1 MASPPLIPPRLRE
14 AVEWLVQQ
22 VLAVRPRFYNGIT
35 WTLVVS
41 GTLLIA
47 SPLWERILSAVLER
61 SFNLRLTGGGHDTAW
76 GFALVV
82 CGLLYHLVMQGMT
95 QRQELRLHAGE
106 ETNRAQRLEH
116 DRAIFG
122 QLQNTVSER
131 TFLNLLEFLGCNHGA
146 DKDELSRLSNF
157 IEFIEQPSHQFIT
170 PPLREHTDQLL
181 QALRQ
186 LNDFVGRN
194 FFCIRNQLPADGLFL
209 QPDLNIDRGGRS
221 DDMERYGEYAET
233 FHDLIDA
240 TRLQYSKFREAVKYN
255 LAV

>member
-1 MASPPLIPPRLRE
+1 M
-14 AVEWLVQQ
+14 EWIVQQ
-22 VLAVRPRFYNGIT
+22 VLALRPRFYNGIT

-61 SFNLRLTGGGHDTAW
+61 SFDLRLTGGGNDTAW

-95 QRQELRLHAGE
+95 QRQELRLHAGKE
-106 ETNRAQRLEH
+106 NNRAQHLEH

-131 TFLNLLEFLGCNHGA
+131 TFLNLLEFHGCNHGA
-146 DKDELSRLSNF
+146 HLDQLSGLSDF
-157 IEFIEQPSHQFIT
+157 IDFVEQPSHQFIA
-170 PPLREHTDQLL
+170 PPLREHTDSLL
-181 QALRQ
+181 KALHELQ
-186 LNDFVGRN
+186 DFIGCN
-194 FFCIRNQLPADGLFL
+194 FFCIRNRTPADGLFL
-209 QPDLNIDRGGRS
+209 QPDLNIDRGGRFS
-221 DDMERYGEYAET
+221 DIARYGEYAET

-240 TRLQYSKFREAVKYN
+240 TRLQYSIFREAVKYN
-255 LAV
+255 LAI